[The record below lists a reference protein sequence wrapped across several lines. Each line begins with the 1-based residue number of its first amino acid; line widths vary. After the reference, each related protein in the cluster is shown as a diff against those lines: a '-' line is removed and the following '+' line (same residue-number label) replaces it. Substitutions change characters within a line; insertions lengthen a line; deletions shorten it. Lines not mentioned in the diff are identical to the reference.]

1 MSYKFNN
8 VITKKP
14 SLTLRAKIPR
24 LLGSWLSTRMSRMR
38 RRKMTIQLP
47 QKTST
52 DTRKEI
58 ARHIR

>member
-1 MSYKFNN
+1 MSYKYNN

-14 SLTLRAKIPR
+14 SHTLRARIVK